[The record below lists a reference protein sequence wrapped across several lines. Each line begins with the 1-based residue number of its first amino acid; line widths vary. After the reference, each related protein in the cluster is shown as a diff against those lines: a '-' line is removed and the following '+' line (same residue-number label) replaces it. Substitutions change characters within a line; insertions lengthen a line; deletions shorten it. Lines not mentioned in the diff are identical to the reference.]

1 MLLSF
6 LAKCH
11 FGVLLTVLFGTAVS
25 QPVGSYEWTVGQVPT
40 HGQEESTLFGAEHG
54 WHSVHPEAAFPNSPG
69 AWSSG
74 SVAPAAINS
83 RWDGAQAVGS
93 SQAPAVG
100 SHAPAPAPFHPHV
113 LESQGAQLHN
123 GFASS
128 SAAHPIDWFADN
140 AHHAFGVRLT
150 RMLAAREAFG
160 GDRRQWETWSEH
172 MRRAMGSREL
182 QISPVNVG
190 DYGYDRVFIA
200 QDGHAVSGFYPPLTQ
215 ALPRSPSARHL
226 LGDIVPGKL
235 EGERE
240 VVGSR
245 DRVYVYLNSR
255 VNMDYI
261 NREYFL
267 GHAQFLP
274 IQPEKLSRK
283 VINKVY
289 AVRRNTVVLPPRT
302 PHGLPLLVIRHT
314 GVRGVSEGL
323 EAITGVGGDMQRMSL
338 WSPVLYDGKRYTTVL
353 YGVVVMDPRHNEEVL
368 AHLLR
373 QNALRDSSTY
383 ATLYALAD
391 VAHEFH

>member
-25 QPVGSYEWTVGQVPT
+25 QPVGSNEWRVGQVPT

-69 AWSSG
+69 AWGSG
-74 SVAPAAINS
+74 SVAPAALNS

-100 SHAPAPAPFHPHV
+100 SRAPAPAPFHPHV

-160 GDRRQWETWSEH
+160 SDRRQWETWSEH

-182 QISPVNVG
+182 QISPVNVR
-190 DYGYDRVFIA
+190 DYGDVA
-200 QDGHAVSGFYPPLTQ
+200 QCLQFNSFLSVEFARLGCLFAGLCAFRGPKRAELLCASCSSLAFGNLISAEDCCAAKVSMWT
-215 ALPRSPSARHL
+215 
-226 LGDIVPGKL
+226 V
-235 EGERE
+235 E
-240 VVGSR
+240 VVNV
-245 DRVYVYLNSR
+245 D
-255 VNMDYI
+255 
-261 NREYFL
+261 
-267 GHAQFLP
+267 AC
-274 IQPEKLSRK
+274 K
-283 VINKVY
+283 
-289 AVRRNTVVLPPRT
+289 
-302 PHGLPLLVIRHT
+302 
-314 GVRGVSEGL
+314 
-323 EAITGVGGDMQRMSL
+323 
-338 WSPVLYDGKRYTTVL
+338 PVPV
-353 YGVVVMDPRHNEEVL
+353 
-368 AHLLR
+368 
-373 QNALRDSSTY
+373 
-383 ATLYALAD
+383 
-391 VAHEFH
+391 